1 MSVFFLSRG
10 VFVDM
15 APFKHLPGFKRQ
27 LLLIVL
33 ILLLVPVL
41 VMLYDVYFA
50 SKTDDILIVNLE
62 KKLTGIAGQLG
73 SKIEEQLAGVPA
85 GERMETLAGLFD
97 QAAGPVAQAN
107 PGVRLGLYIPE
118 TNQII
123 IQGFLHEF
131 GKRLP
136 EEKHE
141 REQRIYQEA
150 LKGIAAVMKSG
161 EPITRL
167 GRTWDDQFL
176 EHLAPVRTDSRI
188 VAVLWAE
195 ERMHPLF
202 ARSTKIRLFIRYLT
216 LTVFCFG
223 VLATLLTITSLVRQV
238 QTIKNGLLELEHNFD
253 HRLPAMSGE
262 MGQITGAINT
272 LAAGLAEREQ
282 TIEQLRRSENLI
294 ALGKLVT
301 HIAHELRNPV
311 SIIQAVSEVLASRLK
326 NSPDLPGYAE
336 YIRKIE
342 EQVERHNRLV
352 GELLDFGRPDPGL
365 IAPLNVNE
373 LISTLLEE
381 CTVFFQQKRIAPEFV
396 PSPEPLL
403 IQGNQEKL
411 KQVLL
416 NLLFNAV
423 QAMPK
428 GGNLSVRTE
437 AVNGTARVLI
447 RDTGVGIAKEDLPQ
461 IFTPFYTKKT
471 GGGGLGLA
479 ISQRIVQIHGGS
491 ISVESEPG
499 AGATFILNFPRSRP
513 EEDNKTLP

>member
-1 MSVFFLSRG
+1 MP
-10 VFVDM
+10 
-15 APFKHLPGFKRQ
+15 PFPQMPGFKRQ
-27 LLLIVL
+27 LLLIVI
-33 ILLLVPVL
+33 ILLIVPVL

-62 KKLTGIAGQLG
+62 KKLTGIAGGLG
-73 SKIEEQLAGVPA
+73 AQIEEQLFREPA
-85 GERMETLAGLFD
+85 EKRMEALAAIFD

-107 PGVRLGLYIPE
+107 SGVRLGLYIPD
-118 TNQII
+118 NDQII
-123 IQGFLHEF
+123 IHGYLHEF

-136 EEKHE
+136 EEKKE

-176 EHLAPVRTDSRI
+176 EHLVPVRSDSRI
-188 VAVLWAE
+188 IAVLWAE

-202 ARSTKIRLFIRYLT
+202 ARSTKIRLFIRYIT
-216 LTVFCFG
+216 LTVFSFG
-223 VLATLLTITSLVRQV
+223 VLASLLTITSLVRQV
-238 QTIKNGLLELEHNFD
+238 RTIKNGLLELEHNFAY
-253 HRLPAMSGE
+253 RLPEMSGE

-326 NSPDLPGYAE
+326 NSPELKGYAE
-336 YIRKIE
+336 YVTKIQ
-342 EQVERHNRLV
+342 EQIERHNRLV

-365 IAPLNVNE
+365 IAPLSLNE
-373 LISTLLEE
+373 LISAILGDCALLL
-381 CTVFFQQKRIAPEFV
+381 QQKKIALEFA
-396 PSPEPLL
+396 PCPEPLI

-411 KQVLL
+411 KQVLI
-416 NLLFNAV
+416 NLLLNAV

-428 GGNLSVRTE
+428 GGKLTVRTE
-437 AVNGTARVLI
+437 AVNHTARVLV
-447 RDTGVGIAKEDLPQ
+447 RDTGVGISKEDLPQ
-461 IFTPFYTKKT
+461 IFTPFYTKKA
-471 GGGGLGLA
+471 GGSGLGLA

-499 AGATFILNFPRSRP
+499 AGTTFILSFPRSQP
-513 EEDNKTLP
+513 EEENKTLSSDA